1 MVPVPP
7 PDDINRDLGFG
18 SRLSQSNARRLLN
31 RDGSFNTIRSGLP
44 FYRTQN
50 FYHSL
55 LTLSWTRFFLL
66 VVAGYL
72 LANLLFATAYV
83 ACGADALKNQ
93 AGISVG
99 NSFFEA
105 FFFSVQTLSTIG
117 YGSLSP
123 NGMAANIVVSVE
135 ALSGL
140 LGFALVTGILFARFS
155 RPAASILYSH
165 HAIIGPYRNITAL
178 MFRIANERTNQLI
191 EVSATVTLSR
201 EESDAQGNRKR
212 TYYPL
217 PLERQKVVFFPLHWV
232 IVHPIDETS
241 PLYGATPEQLAAS
254 KAEVLI
260 LLTAIDE
267 TFSQTVHSRSSY
279 HFNEVLF
286 GVKFADMFT
295 QSADGT
301 IGIDLGRIHL
311 TEPA

>member
-1 MVPVPP
+1 MASGPP
-7 PDDINRDLGFG
+7 PNDINRDLGFG
-18 SRLSQSNARRLLN
+18 SRLSQSNTRRLLN
-31 RDGSFNTIRSGLP
+31 RDGSFNTARSGLP

-66 VVAGYL
+66 VVCGN
-72 LANLLFATAYV
+72 LATNLLFAAAYV
-83 ACGADALKNQ
+83 ACGPEALKTS

-99 NSFFEA
+99 GSFLQA

-123 NGMAANIVVSVE
+123 AGTAANIIVSIE
-135 ALSGL
+135 ALTGL

-155 RPAASILYSH
+155 RPSASILYSH
-165 HAIIGPYRNITAL
+165 HAVVGPYRNITAF

-201 EESDAQGNRKR
+201 EETDANGNRKR
-212 TYYPL
+212 MFYPL
-217 PLERQKVVFFPLHWV
+217 PLERHRVVFLPLHWV
-232 IVHPIDETS
+232 IVHPIDEAS
-241 PLYGATPEQLAAS
+241 PLFGVTPEQLAAS
-254 KAEVLI
+254 RAEFLI

-279 HFNEVLF
+279 HFNEVRF

-295 QSADGT
+295 QSDDGT
-301 IGIDLGRIHL
+301 IGIDLSRIHL